1 MQNIDVSHDAEN
13 TKAPSLAL
21 VKSTELPETDAS
33 HPISILDMDTTEDE
47 DDDHEMTEGERKM
60 KRILA
65 NRGSA
70 RASYLRRKKMIS
82 ELQASVH
89 HQSTRNAAME
99 AENKALRNEVK
110 ELREQVRELLLRHS
124 PLEHNNS
131 DMMLEIAIP
140 GAVRTSLPASHSN
153 VSPHL
158 LARMIASQHAPISTD
173 VISLLTRRRLAGSLT
188 GVPPN
193 YSGIY

>member
-1 MQNIDVSHDAEN
+1 MEMPQVSFSNYRLGHNPEFCKMQRCIDTTHHADSNSDAP
-13 TKAPSLAL
+13 TLAL
-21 VKSTELPETDAS
+21 VKSSELQETDS
-33 HPISILDMDTTEDE
+33 TQPISILDTDTTEDE

-82 ELQASVH
+82 ELQSSVH
-89 HQSTRNAAME
+89 HQSERNAAME

-124 PLEHNNS
+124 PALEPHNS
-131 DMMLEIAIP
+131 DMMLGIAIP
-140 GAVRTSLPASHSN
+140 GAVCTTLPERTPHEHVTSFIGSRDGISACSH
-153 VSPHL
+153 
-158 LARMIASQHAPISTD
+158 I
-173 VISLLTRRRLAGSLT
+173 
-188 GVPPN
+188 
-193 YSGIY
+193 